1 MSEPHTPPPIEILL
15 VDDTAQVRRI
25 VILMLEEEG
34 YRVTATELGMEA
46 LRTFSENP
54 RRFAL
59 VLLDLSLPDMP
70 GQRLAE
76 QLRQVRPDL
85 PLIFITG
92 HMAKDLRDELNHAH
106 THYLGKPFTPEQLYE
121 AVETA
126 IGRI

>member
-1 MSEPHTPPPIEILL
+1 MSEPHTSPPTEILL
-15 VDDTAQVRRI
+15 VDDNAQVRRI

-34 YRVTATELGMEA
+34 YRVAPTELGMEA
-46 LRTFSENP
+46 LRMFSEDP
-54 RRFAL
+54 RRFAV
-59 VLLDLSLPDMP
+59 VLLDVALTDMP

-76 QLRQVRPDL
+76 QLRLVRPDL

-92 HMAKDLRDELNHAH
+92 HTAKELRDDLRHAH